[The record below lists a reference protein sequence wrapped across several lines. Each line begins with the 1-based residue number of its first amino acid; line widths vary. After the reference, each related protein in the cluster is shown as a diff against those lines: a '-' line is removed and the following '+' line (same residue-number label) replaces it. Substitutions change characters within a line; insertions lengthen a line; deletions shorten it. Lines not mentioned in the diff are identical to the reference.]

1 MVIGTPRGFRDILPA
16 EARAREQIR
25 DRVRAVFD
33 ERGYVPVETPLLEER
48 SVLEHAGRIK
58 GSPFQLFDS
67 DNRLLMLRPDLT
79 LPIARLTAQRLGAAQ
94 LPARLRYEA
103 PVVREQGA
111 LRGQPRQFTQL
122 GVELIGGGEVSGEV
136 EVVSLLADTLSA
148 LEIPNVRIVV
158 GSVRPLLAL
167 LEADVADEA
176 LREEVLAQVH
186 ASNLVALDEAVDAA
200 GLPAP
205 IARAL
210 HELPRLHGDA
220 SVIDR
225 VDELLESACVPADR
239 RGTAELRGL
248 VAGLA
253 NTSAAAELSFDFS
266 IINSFDY
273 YTGIIF
279 KAYVNGVAA
288 SLASGGRYDA
298 VLANLGM
305 PNTAACGFACSL
317 ERLQEVLGARGGDA
331 VPMPGAHLGGRPLR
345 IAVPKGS
352 LFAPTLAA
360 LEAAGLPVDDLR
372 DYGRKLIIS
381 AGDVEYVIV
390 RATDAPAFVAHGG
403 ADCGIC
409 GSDSLI
415 EADLDLLQIAD
426 LGYGACR
433 FIVAEPASRKGKA
446 ERAYAWRGT
455 MRVATKYPRITQAYY
470 DRIGQQVDILA
481 LHGNIELGPIVGM
494 TDRIV
499 DITATGTTLRE
510 NDLVIVDDVM
520 ECTARFFAGPAAYRC
535 DARIRDLAARLVVAV
550 RQTNGRLGTVVAGKT
565 NASEKSA
572 AEKGAVPVPAPVVPA
587 PAAGVIP
594 ASAAPAPALATGAV
608 PIAFTPEKGE

>member
-1 MVIGTPRGFRDILPA
+1 MIIGTPRGFRDILPK

-25 DRVRAVFD
+25 DTVRACFD
-33 ERGYVPVETPLLEER
+33 AHGYVPVETPLLEDR
-48 SVLEHAGRIK
+48 SVLERAGRIK
-58 GSPFQLFDS
+58 GSPFQLFDL

-79 LPIARLTAQRLGAAQ
+79 LPIARLTAQRLGAAD

-111 LRGQPRQFTQL
+111 LRGQSRQFTQL
-122 GVELIGGGEVSGEV
+122 GVELIGGEDVAGEV
-136 EVVSLLADTLSA
+136 EVISLLAESLRA
-148 LEIPNVRIVV
+148 LEVPNVRLVA

-167 LEADVADEA
+167 LEADVADEE
-176 LREEVLAQVH
+176 LREQVLGYVH
-186 ASNLVALDEAVDAA
+186 ASNLVALDECVEAA

-210 HELPRLHGDA
+210 HALPRLHGDA
-220 SVIDR
+220 SVIDK
-225 VDELLESACVPADR
+225 VDELLEAACVPAAN
-239 RGTAELRGL
+239 RGTDVLRRL
-248 VAGLA
+248 VAGLEG
-253 NTSAAAELSFDFS
+253 SAAGELSFDFS

-279 KAYVNGVAA
+279 KAYVDGVAA

-305 PNTAACGFACSL
+305 PNVAACGFALSL
-317 ERLQEVLGARGGDA
+317 ERLQEVLGRGTDEA
-331 VPMPGAHLGGRPLR
+331 VTMPGVNLGSRPLR

-352 LFAPTLAA
+352 LFSGTLEA
-360 LEAAGLPVDDLR
+360 LEAVGLPVDDLR

-415 EADLDLLQIAD
+415 EADLDLLQVVD

-433 FIVAEPASRKGKA
+433 FIVAEPRSKAGQA
-446 ERAYAWRGT
+446 ERAYARRGS

-499 DITATGTTLRE
+499 DITATGTTLKE

-535 DARIRDLAARLVVAV
+535 DARIRDLADRLAAV
-550 RQTNGRLGTVVAGKT
+550 TAKK
-565 NASEKSA
+565 ED
-572 AEKGAVPVPAPVVPA
+572 
-587 PAAGVIP
+587 
-594 ASAAPAPALATGAV
+594 
-608 PIAFTPEKGE
+608 

>member
-1 MVIGTPRGFRDILPA
+1 MVIGTPRGFRDILPE
-16 EARAREQIR
+16 EARARESIR
-25 DRVRAVFD
+25 DRVRACFD
-33 ERGYVPVETPLLEER
+33 AHGYAPVETPLLEDR
-48 SVLEHAGRIK
+48 SVLERAGRIK

-79 LPIARLTAQRLGAAQ
+79 LPIARLASQRMAGADF
-94 LPARLRYEA
+94 PVRLRYEA

-122 GVELIGGGEVSGEV
+122 GVELIGGTEVAAEV
-136 EVVSLLADTLSA
+136 EVVSLLAEALRA
-148 LEIPNVRIVV
+148 LEVPNARIVA

-167 LEADVADEA
+167 LETDVADEG

-200 GLPAP
+200 GLPRP
-205 IARAL
+205 VARAL

-220 SVIDR
+220 AVIDR
-225 VDELLESACVPADR
+225 VDELLEGACVPAEK
-239 RGTAELRGL
+239 RGTSELRGL
-248 VAGLA
+248 VEGLA
-253 NTSAAAELSFDFS
+253 QAGSVVELSFDFS

-273 YTGIIF
+273 YTGIVF
-279 KAYVNGVAA
+279 KAYVDGVAA

-305 PNTAACGFACSL
+305 PGTAACGFALSL
-317 ERLQEVLGARGGDA
+317 ERLQEVLGRA
-331 VPMPGAHLGGRPLR
+331 GASGVATPNVNLGARPLR

-352 LFAPTLAA
+352 LFSPTLEA

-372 DYGRKLIIS
+372 DYGRKLIIP

-433 FIVAEPASRKGKA
+433 FIVAEPAGRAGQA

-510 NDLVIVDDVM
+510 NDLVVVDDVM

-535 DARIRDLAARLVVAV
+535 DARIRDLADRLAAV
-550 RQTNGRLGTVVAGKT
+550 TSKNSQ
-565 NASEKSA
+565 
-572 AEKGAVPVPAPVVPA
+572 
-587 PAAGVIP
+587 
-594 ASAAPAPALATGAV
+594 
-608 PIAFTPEKGE
+608 KGE

>member
-1 MVIGTPRGFRDILPA
+1 MVIGTPRGFRDILPG
-16 EARAREQIR
+16 EARAREAIR
-25 DRVRAVFD
+25 DKVRACFD
-33 ERGYVPVETPLLEER
+33 AHGYVPVETPLLEDR
-48 SVLEHAGRIK
+48 SVLERAGRIK

-79 LPIARLTAQRLGAAQ
+79 LPIARLTAQRLGRAD

-111 LRGQPRQFTQL
+111 LRGEPRQFTQL
-122 GVELIGGGEVSGEV
+122 GVELIGGAETDSEV
-136 EVVSLLADTLSA
+136 EVVTLLAETLRA
-148 LEIPNVRIVV
+148 LEVPRVRIVA

-167 LEADVADEA
+167 LETDVADA
-176 LREEVLAQVH
+176 SLREEVLAQVH

-200 GLPAP
+200 ALPRP
-205 IARAL
+205 VARAL

-225 VDELLESACVPADR
+225 VDELLEGACVPAER
-239 RGTAELRGL
+239 RGTAELRAL
-248 VAGLA
+248 VAGVA
-253 NTSAAAELSFDFS
+253 GTDAAPELSFDFS

-279 KAYVNGVAA
+279 KAYVDGVAA

-305 PNTAACGFACSL
+305 PATAACGFALSL
-317 ERLQEVLGARGGDA
+317 ERLQEVLGACGAADA
-331 VPMPGAHLGGRPLR
+331 PAPNVNIGVRPLR

-372 DYGRKLIIS
+372 DYGRKLIIA

-415 EADLDLLQIAD
+415 EADLDLLQVAD

-433 FIVAEPASRKGKA
+433 FIVAEPADRAGQA
-446 ERAYAWRGT
+446 ERAYAWRGA

-510 NDLVIVDDVM
+510 NNLVIVDDVM

-535 DARIRDLAARLVVAV
+535 DARIRDLADRL
-550 RQTNGRLGTVVAGKT
+550 
-565 NASEKSA
+565 A
-572 AEKGAVPVPAPVVPA
+572 A
-587 PAAGVIP
+587 
-594 ASAAPAPALATGAV
+594 ATAK
-608 PIAFTPEKGE
+608 KGE